1 MQKGGAKRRNREG
14 RKSKRREQG
23 WKNPRGRG
31 TWKNTEME
39 GGKKGAE
46 TEGKTEE
53 ARKSEEGY
61 NERQVAKVFAAV
73 VMIAGPPVNLRML
86 TR

>member
-1 MQKGGAKRRNREG
+1 
-14 RKSKRREQG
+14 
-23 WKNPRGRG
+23 
-31 TWKNTEME
+31 ME